1 MELLGVYK
9 GAYVSAPSAA
19 TKLDVEAIFA
29 GCSAVD
35 SVADILLEYADNF
48 DSQAL
53 KLDKNALAI
62 DDETVENVAL
72 EYYNYLISA
81 GSNIKSSTQ
90 NIREVAAAQY
100 NKIQGQLN
108 EEAKRQDL
116 AAGNSR

>member
-48 DSQAL
+48 DSQTL

-62 DDETVENVAL
+62 DDGTVENVAL

-81 GSNIKSSTQ
+81 GTKTSTQ